1 MMESPYLEPRRMLQ
15 VYDPSVQAQFKEMT
29 PAARLEWLGAINR
42 LYWVGVL
49 SRLKTRRTKTHRNP
63 IKTSRT

>member
-1 MMESPYLEPRRMLQ
+1 METPYPEPRRILQ
-15 VYDPSVQAQFKEMT
+15 IYDAAAQIQFKGMT

-49 SRLKTRRTKTHRNP
+49 SRQKKRRAKTHRTP
-63 IKTSRT
+63 KRS